1 MISIWFQRIFL
12 AAAGLSP
19 YERFEAM
26 RQVERGGRSGL
37 NALLTNKWFIIL
49 GWSLI
54 IVLLLILAAVRQH
67 QREQNRR
74 KQIRLFEE
82 KANLFGLTPEERQVL
97 LTIARQARMK
107 QLVNIYFRPREFE
120 AGMARFL
127 RRALAAATN
136 EEEKKRQIAVIES
149 LKYKIGFVKNHSSGG
164 GRYRRSEYLTSRQI
178 PIDAE
183 VGVVLNLP
191 MDNREYRAKVV
202 SNEVTGITL
211 EGLAPFP
218 LKAGDAC
225 TLQYM
230 IGSVLWGFDVVV
242 ISCEGAALK
251 VCHVDHARYINRRRF
266 VRVPLHQPLWAAKF
280 PVFVRAPKPVPPV
293 FQQAEVVE
301 FSGPTLRIRGALEVS
316 RRDRILVIFEVEP
329 GRVVQDIAE
338 VQRVGRTGTGPFCVA
353 EMIGMDTRS
362 EDELIRLTNQAALE
376 QGLAA
381 DSDEEDSWD
390 EEQTEAS
397 AEVSV

>member
-1 MISIWFQRIFL
+1 MISVWFQRIFL

-26 RQVERGGRSGL
+26 RQMERGSRSGL
-37 NALLTNKWFIIL
+37 NAILTNKWFIIL

-54 IVLLLILAAVRQH
+54 VVLLLILAAIRQH
-67 QREQNRR
+67 QRERNRR
-74 KQIRLFEE
+74 RQIRLFEE

-127 RRALAAATN
+127 RRALAAAAN
-136 EEEKKRQIAVIES
+136 EEEKKRQITVIES

-178 PIDAE
+178 PTDAE

-266 VRVPLHQPLWAAKF
+266 VRVSLHQPLWAAKF
-280 PVFVRAPKPVPPV
+280 PVFVRASKPVPPV

-329 GRVVQDIAE
+329 GCVVQDIAE

-381 DSDEEDSWD
+381 DSDEENFWD

-397 AEVSV
+397 AEVGV